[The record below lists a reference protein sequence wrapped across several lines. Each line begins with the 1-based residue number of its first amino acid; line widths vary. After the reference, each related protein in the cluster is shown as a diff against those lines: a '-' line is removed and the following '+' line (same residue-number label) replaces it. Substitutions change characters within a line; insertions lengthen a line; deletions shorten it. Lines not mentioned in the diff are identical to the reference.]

1 MRSVYPPC
9 NPIPAPSL
17 TDRNFLQV
25 VPAQVERLEC
35 RQVSD
40 LNWQVRD
47 LVAGGVEFL
56 ERRHPANLLRKAHQP
71 VVVQDEALEALKLAY
86 RGRNVAQLISTVN
99 GKARLTYYSLWVC

>member
-1 MRSVYPPC
+1 M
-9 NPIPAPSL
+9 
-17 TDRNFLQV
+17 QV

-86 RGRNVAQLISTVN
+86 RGRNVAQLISTGN
-99 GKARLTYYSLWVC
+99 GRARLTYHSLWVC